1 MNHKLEIRGVTQV
14 FSSEEGEVKALEG
27 VNLEVRPAEFLCIIG
42 PSGCGKTTLLRMVAG
57 LEQPSSGE
65 IILDGKP
72 VRGPSPDRGMVFQEF
87 SLFPWR
93 TVLRNVE
100 FGLEIKGKVEG
111 KVKGK
116 VKGKGK
122 GGGESGKKE
131 RREVAEKYIELVGLR
146 GFERH
151 YPYELSGGMKQRVAI
166 ARALATEPAILL
178 MDEPF
183 GSVDAQTRNV
193 LQEELLGIWQ
203 RTRKTI
209 LFVTHSVDEAVY
221 LADRVA
227 VMSARPGCFV
237 KCLEVDLPRP
247 RKRTSVEANEFRE
260 KLLMWLSLERSKA
273 ACIF

>member
-1 MNHKLEIRGVTQV
+1 MNHKLEIRNLTKT
-14 FSSEEGEVKALEG
+14 FSTEEGEMGALEDI
-27 VNLEVRPAEFLCIIG
+27 NIEVTPAEFLCIIG

-57 LEQPSSGE
+57 LDHPSSGE
-65 IILDGKP
+65 IILDGKE
-72 VRGPSPDRGMVFQEF
+72 VKGPSPDRGMVFQEF

-93 TVLRNVE
+93 TVLKNVE
-100 FGLEIKGKVEG
+100 FGLEIKGVGG
-111 KVKGK
+111 KAR
-116 VKGKGK
+116 
-122 GGGESGKKE
+122 GEI
-131 RREVAEKYIELVGLR
+131 AEKYIELVGLQ
-146 GFERH
+146 GFENH

-193 LQEELLGIWQ
+193 LQEELLEIWK
-203 RTRKTI
+203 RTKKTI

-227 VMSARPGCFV
+227 VMSARPGCLV
-237 KCLEVDLPRP
+237 KCLAVNIPRP

-260 KLLMWLSLERSKA
+260 KLLMLLSLERSKA
-273 ACIF
+273 CISV